1 MARKQQ
7 QNEGGTK
14 VRVLRDC
21 DYGKADDVAEVS
33 ADLLDGAVASGEVD
47 PHPDAVAYAQ
57 TLEQN
62 QPKA

>member
-7 QNEGGTK
+7 TEGTTK
-14 VRVLRDC
+14 ARVLRDC
-21 DYGKADDVAEVS
+21 DYGKADDVVEIA
-33 ADLLDGAVASGEVD
+33 ADALAGAVAAGEVD
-47 PHPDAVAYAQ
+47 PHPEAVAYAE